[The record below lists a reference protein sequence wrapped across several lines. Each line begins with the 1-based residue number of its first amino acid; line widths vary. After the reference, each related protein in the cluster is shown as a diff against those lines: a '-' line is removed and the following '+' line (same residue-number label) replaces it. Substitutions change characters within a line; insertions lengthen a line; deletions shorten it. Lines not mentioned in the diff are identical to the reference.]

1 MKKIEKNVY
10 KFIEGKEMLYRRLS
24 IRESARIQGFPD
36 TFKFYYNSLENAYK
50 MVGNAVPIE
59 LARRIAVEIKNVLLM
74 KKNKKGG
81 KSNMKLYDFEK
92 DFEKEVIEK
101 SSNSSDEEIN
111 EKYEKGEA
119 RIVTEQGSIRLPLIK
134 IEFSKEEENKKYVL
148 QPDYQRR
155 ITWDNKKRSKLIE
168 SFIMNIPV
176 PPIFVY
182 EVDFNKYQ
190 VMDGLQ
196 RISAIIDFYEGKYSL
211 NGLVEWKELNDK
223 YYYDLPNKIKEGI
236 DRRQLSMVTLLKES
250 TKVKPQEESIKK
262 MIFERLNT
270 GGVALNDQEIRNALY
285 GGKFN
290 ELCIR
295 LSENNVFRKLW
306 GITTEDEFDD
316 FDDNLTEE
324 NAQPISKNKLYKRMY
339 DVELVLRYFA
349 MRHIENYSGKLSEF
363 LDKCLIQGNQYS
375 EENLK
380 MLSINFI
387 TNLEKLDK
395 IFGDRAFC
403 QYKIFKGKYQWSVPQ
418 KMIYDPLMLAI
429 NNIKL
434 KKDNYDI
441 NTNVEKLELFYKE
454 KNYSYFNGKKQ
465 GREDIKN
472 RIELF
477 KDFLS
482 TEIGVSYE

>member
-1 MKKIEKNVY
+1 
-10 KFIEGKEMLYRRLS
+10 
-24 IRESARIQGFPD
+24 
-36 TFKFYYNSLENAYK
+36 
-50 MVGNAVPIE
+50 
-59 LARRIAVEIKNVLLM
+59 
-74 KKNKKGG
+74 
-81 KSNMKLYDFEK
+81 
-92 DFEKEVIEK
+92 
-101 SSNSSDEEIN
+101 
-111 EKYEKGEA
+111 
-119 RIVTEQGSIRLPLIK
+119 
-134 IEFSKEEENKKYVL
+134 
-148 QPDYQRR
+148 
-155 ITWDNKKRSKLIE
+155 
-168 SFIMNIPV
+168 
-176 PPIFVY
+176 
-182 EVDFNKYQ
+182 
-190 VMDGLQ
+190 
-196 RISAIIDFYEGKYSL
+196 
-211 NGLVEWKELNDK
+211 
-223 YYYDLPNKIKEGI
+223 
-236 DRRQLSMVTLLKES
+236 MVTLLKES

-295 LSENNVFRKLW
+295 LSENNIFRKLW

-454 KNYSYFNGKKQ
+454 KNYTYFNGKKQ